1 MAENSE
7 QARCATLM
15 IAGGELRRTLVP
27 LFAVLLM
34 ACGGA
39 GGGANGDWYYHWNC
53 NGDPHCL
60 AANPTGQ
67 PSGSADEGNQVSC
80 NQLMQFG
87 QQFWGSAATQSCD
100 QNPTFVATLVS
111 IGVSP
116 VNGSIALGLQK
127 QYVAT
132 GVYSDGSSQNITSL
146 ASWSSGANVT
156 VNAGLVTGVAL
167 GTTTVNASYA
177 GKTGGTNVTVTAATL
192 QSISIAPASPT
203 VAAGLTLQLSVI
215 GHFSDGSTQTLTG
228 ASWSSATPAVAT
240 VDAASGLAKGLAAG
254 TSTIAAQ
261 CQGLSANAVLTVTQ
275 AVLQSIAVT
284 PANGSVHVGFGLQM
298 VATGTYSDGTALDIT
313 TQVTWISGTPSIAG
327 IGTTGLASGL
337 AGGSSTIGATL
348 GAISGSTT
356 LNVVAATLQSI
367 TVLPSSPSIAPTW
380 TVQFTAVGRFSDAT
394 SQILTSGVTWKSSAT
409 SVATILSSGLATGVA
424 AGTTTISATSGIISG
439 NTVLTVSMNPPGLTW
454 TTRFPTTTTYVD
466 NQYVNAMV
474 WTGTQFLGVG
484 CDAGTVFTSPDGV
497 TWTTHVSQTT
507 INWSLC
513 LNALAWSGTRF
524 VAAGN
529 YNTIMTS
536 TDGLTWTMPQSGG
549 QTIFNGAVWTGTQFV
564 LVGNGGVISSSPDGN
579 SWTSRTS
586 GTTQNL
592 YNVAWSGVE
601 LLAVGGNGTILA
613 SHDGITWSVRTTGT
627 TANYYRG
634 VAWTGSNFIVVG
646 DAGTVLTSTDG
657 INWTTQTPPG
667 AVRLYNVIWTG
678 TQYVVVG
685 GLSTASSVGYIAT
698 SQDGVTWTPQPLGA
712 TSVSYS
718 NYGQALFCAAWSGTT
733 LVAAGAYD
741 SYYFIGLIQSSP

>member
-1 MAENSE
+1 M
-7 QARCATLM
+7 RHTLASRVGLSLA
-15 IAGGELRRTLVP
+15 IP
-27 LFAVLLM
+27 ISSLLLS
-34 ACGGA
+34 CGSGT
-39 GGGANGDWYYHWNC
+39 GGGSSGSGDWYYHFAC
-53 NGDPHCL
+53 NGDAQCL
-60 AANPTGQ
+60 ATNPTGTS
-67 PSGSADEGNQVSC
+67 SGNLDEGPSEASC
-80 NQLMQFG
+80 TALMNFAARN
-87 QQFWGSAATQSCD
+87 WGPAAFNACD

-111 IGVSP
+111 IDVSP
-116 VNGSIALGLQK
+116 VNGSVALGLQK

-132 GVYSDGSSQNITSL
+132 GIYSDRSSRDITSL
-146 ASWSSGANVT
+146 AAWYSGANVT
-156 VNAGLVTGVAL
+156 VVAGLVTGVSL

-192 QSISIAPASPT
+192 QSISIAPASPS
-203 VAAGLTLQLSVI
+203 VAAGVTLQLSVV
-215 GHFSDGSTQTLTG
+215 GHLSDGSTQTLAG

-240 VDAASGLAKGLAAG
+240 IDAASGLAKGLAVG
-254 TSTIAAQ
+254 TSTITAL
-261 CQGLSANAVLTVTQ
+261 CQGFSANAVLTVTP
-275 AVLQSIAVT
+275 ALLQSIAVT

-298 VATGTYSDGTALDIT
+298 AATGTYSDGTALDIT
-313 TQVTWISGTPSIAG
+313 TQVTWISGTPSVAG
-327 IGTTGLASGL
+327 IGTTGIASGL

-367 TVLPSSPSIAPTW
+367 TVLPSNPSIAPSW
-380 TVQFTAVGRFSDAT
+380 KVQFTAVGHFSDAT
-394 SQILTSGVTWKSSAT
+394 SQILTSGVTWSSSAT

-424 AGTTTISATSGIISG
+424 AGTATISATSGIISG
-439 NTVLTVSMNPPGLTW
+439 STVLTVSPNPPGSTW

-466 NQYVNAMV
+466 SQYVNAMV

-507 INWSLC
+507 LNWAFC

-536 TDGLTWTMPQSGG
+536 TDGLTWTMPQYGG
-549 QTIFNGAVWTGTQFV
+549 PTVFNGAVWTGTQFV
-564 LVGNGGVISSSPDGN
+564 LVGNGGVISTSPDG
-579 SWTSRTS
+579 STWTSRTS
-586 GTTQNL
+586 GTPQNL

-601 LLAVGGNGTILA
+601 LLAVGSYGTILA

-627 TANYYRG
+627 TANTNRG
-634 VAWTGSNFIVVG
+634 VAWTGGNFIVVG
-646 DAGTVLTSTDG
+646 DAGTVLTSADG
-657 INWTTQTPPG
+657 VNWTTQTPPG
-667 AVRLYNVIWTG
+667 AARLYNVIWTG

-698 SQDGVTWTPQPLGA
+698 SQDGVAWTQQPLGA

-741 SYYFIGLIQSSP
+741 SYYLIGLIQSSP